1 MRDRL
6 VLSKREEASP
16 GKKLTHKSFFVS
28 TQLERATSCRDDP
41 DIILGVVDWFVPP
54 EASKMKLSIHR
65 GGQRQLLLQPLDPAT
80 WNANLA
86 YVECMWAVV
95 NLSRLTRGL
104 QRDTSEIPWMSDGY
118 HRRYGKRQ
126 AKSRLT
132 NGSGVTN
139 AWKLMLREW

>member
-1 MRDRL
+1 M
-6 VLSKREEASP
+6 LSWGSLL
-16 GKKLTHKSFFVS
+16 GSFHKKPA
-28 TQLERATSCRDDP
+28 R
-41 DIILGVVDWFVPP
+41 W
-54 EASKMKLSIHR
+54 KLSVHR

-104 QRDTSEIPWMSDGY
+104 RRDTSEISWRSDGY

-126 AKSRLT
+126 AKSRPGKRQWDDGQDMEFDMAIMVDRRARKCPCLYKLT
-132 NGSGVTN
+132 RDRGDVEEVIIVEIFYGRN
-139 AWKLMLREW
+139 ADFAM